1 MDETKNTDE
10 NCIFNMFT
18 TQKER
23 VFDHGDGIY
32 IYSEGER
39 YIDASSGSISNSL
52 GYNVKEMGLALKE
65 QADKMAFLSRMCG
78 VSPILAEASN
88 LVCGLTNGAM
98 IKAFFVSGGSEAV
111 EVAIKLARM
120 YHFYKNQVTRHHII
134 GRCKSYHGNTMMTL
148 SIGGHVLR
156 RAAFEPYMHRSS
168 KIPPAYCYRCQYEKT
183 PETCNIDCAQALDDE
198 ILHLG
203 PSTVSAFIAEPI
215 SGTALCAVVPHKKY
229 FKRIREI
236 CDKYDVLLIFDEVMT
251 GVGRT
256 GKWFAYEHF
265 GVVPDILVLG

>member
-98 IKAFFVSGGSEAV
+98 IKAFFVSGGRSQLGWSPGLDRR
-111 EVAIKLARM
+111 KLPGAKHGRAR
-120 YHFYKNQVTRHHII
+120 
-134 GRCKSYHGNTMMTL
+134 S
-148 SIGGHVLR
+148 
-156 RAAFEPYMHRSS
+156 
-168 KIPPAYCYRCQYEKT
+168 
-183 PETCNIDCAQALDDE
+183 
-198 ILHLG
+198 
-203 PSTVSAFIAEPI
+203 
-215 SGTALCAVVPHKKY
+215 
-229 FKRIREI
+229 
-236 CDKYDVLLIFDEVMT
+236 FD
-251 GVGRT
+251 
-256 GKWFAYEHF
+256 
-265 GVVPDILVLG
+265 